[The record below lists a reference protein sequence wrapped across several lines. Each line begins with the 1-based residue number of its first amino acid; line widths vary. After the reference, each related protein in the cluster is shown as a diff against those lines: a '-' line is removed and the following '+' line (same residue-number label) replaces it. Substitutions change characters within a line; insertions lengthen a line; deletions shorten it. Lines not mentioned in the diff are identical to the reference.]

1 MKKIALNLIVNLGLL
16 LGGFLMV
23 FSGLLIQV
31 EYHIGSH
38 GYIDTNKMVFGLDY
52 SMWSDIHTFSAIF
65 VSIVMV
71 FHFIKH
77 WKWYKAILNKKL
89 FAKNKQV
96 LILTLVFIMVAVTG
110 LIPLIIKLSN
120 GDEVIRKT
128 FIEIH
133 DKITL
138 ILFGYLVFHVGKR
151 LKWYYI
157 NLMKL
162 M

>member
-1 MKKIALNLIVNLGLL
+1 MTKIALNLTVNLGLL

-31 EYHIGSH
+31 EYHIGSQ

-52 SMWSDIHTFSAIF
+52 STWSDIHIFSAIF
-65 VSIVMV
+65 VSIFMV
-71 FHFIKH
+71 FHFLKH
-77 WKWYKAILNKKL
+77 WKWYKAIINKKL
-89 FAKNKQV
+89 FAKNKQE
-96 LILTLVFIMVAVTG
+96 LILTLVFIMVAITG

-120 GDEVIRKT
+120 GDEAIRKT

-138 ILFGYLVFHVGKR
+138 ILFVYLVLHVGKR

-157 NLMKL
+157 NLMK
-162 M
+162 